1 MLRFGLCYKSSP
13 SSFQA
18 PTRHPISPSSSAHQA
33 NTHPQMPGRS
43 KNSLFFFLQPPH
55 TFPGSLPNQ
64 HNHPR
69 CPHAKSRTHAPHRGS
84 ASPSPELLQN
94 TGSSTEMGSHPPEA
108 AAAPGSAD
116 GAAQGARAAPAAAP
130 LPPHSR
136 IPPGAAGG
144 RPAAALPSPG
154 RLSGLQGMAREEHL
168 PACPPEPRRR
178 RGALRLSPLNS
189 PPRVPP
195 PPPASPWEWEWG
207 NGNKPAALG
216 ESKRDSPSCRRCPTP
231 SSRPAARSVAGMG
244 GTGRLSPRRNVQEV
258 APGWLRAPSA
268 AGSV

>member
-1 MLRFGLCYKSSP
+1 MLQEF
-13 SSFQA
+13 
-18 PTRHPISPSSSAHQA
+18 
-33 NTHPQMPGRS
+33 
-43 KNSLFFFLQPPH
+43 SLFFSSTDTASHLPQLLRASGQHTPPDAWQEQEFTLFFPSATPHIPWQPSQPAQPP
-55 TFPGSLPNQ
+55 PLPTRQ
-64 HNHPR
+64 IPHPR
-69 CPHAKSRTHAPHRGS
+69 SSSGQRVPFSGTAPKYRKLHRDGKPPPRGRGCPGKRRWSSAGGAGSSRRG
-84 ASPSPELLQN
+84 ASPAALP
-94 TGSSTEMGSHPPEA
+94 HP
-108 AAAPGSAD
+108 
-116 GAAQGARAAPAAAP
+116 AR
-130 LPPHSR
+130 S
-136 IPPGAAGG
+136 GG

-168 PACPPEPRRR
+168 PACPTEPRRR

-231 SSRPAARSVAGMG
+231 SSRPAAGSVAGLG